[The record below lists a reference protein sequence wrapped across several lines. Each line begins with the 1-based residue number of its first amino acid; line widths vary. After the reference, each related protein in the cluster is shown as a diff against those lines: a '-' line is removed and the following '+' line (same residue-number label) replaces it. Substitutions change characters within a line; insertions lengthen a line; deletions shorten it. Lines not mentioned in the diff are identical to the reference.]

1 MVVSTDRR
9 HVWSAADQ
17 LAASDNMQIDLVQ
30 VELLAQYLQTLD
42 DLIEG

>member
-1 MVVSTDRR
+1 
-9 HVWSAADQ
+9 VWSAADQ
-17 LAASDNMQIDLVQ
+17 LAASDGIQIDLVQ